1 MKKLLQCNTK
11 KKILRLDIVNLKK
24 KTPKETVM
32 LKSKKPNIVK
42 NTCKK

>member
-32 LKSKKPNIVK
+32 KLKISTLCI
-42 NTCKK
+42 